1 MPRLHVAPKTPQD
14 GIGRSVGRGHEA
26 AGPGG
31 TLWGMPYSDDI
42 RGNVD
47 HLEQRAQD
55 AAQQEMERAT
65 TLDQKSAG
73 LFAGA
78 LVVIAAGIAFV
89 ANLDGIHVGSGA
101 KTLWAIL
108 LIVALVLALI
118 SLGLATAAMI
128 PRAYRVVI
136 HIDALTRWPTPRFLD
151 RDPTSVRGE
160 LMMASLGAVEEA
172 RPINKTKGNFLGL
185 AFGFFAA
192 AMLATVILTS
202 AVALRLAEE
211 PKHHVPPRRHV
222 AVKSART
229 TGAGATGRA
238 ATSTST

>member
-1 MPRLHVAPKTPQD
+1 
-14 GIGRSVGRGHEA
+14 
-26 AGPGG
+26 
-31 TLWGMPYSDDI
+31 MPYSNDI
-42 RGNVD
+42 RDNVD

-78 LVVIAAGIAFV
+78 LVMIAAGIAFV

-108 LIVALVLALI
+108 LILALALALI
-118 SLGLATAAMI
+118 SLGLATAAII

-136 HIDALTRWPTPRFLD
+136 HIDELSRWPTPRFLD
-151 RDPTSVRGE
+151 RDPTTVRGE

-172 RPINKTKGNFLGL
+172 RPINKTKGNFLGF

-192 AMLATVILTS
+192 AVLATVILAS
-202 AVALRLAEE
+202 AVALRLAERS
-211 PKHHVPPRRHV
+211 KDHVPSRRH
-222 AVKSART
+222 AAAKSVGT

-238 ATSTST
+238 STRTNTRSRRADVRDPAAGRLASRGSTSARATR